1 MTFKVQRDKQ
11 SYIILPFGDGQ
22 FLPLLCRVID
32 KDVKMSIFFRGFFTL
47 EKLYKNI
54 LFYL

>member
-32 KDVKMSIFFRGFFTL
+32 KDVKMSIFFHGFFTL
-47 EKLYKNI
+47 EKL
-54 LFYL
+54 L